1 MGLMQWGLL
10 LDSSAM
16 AALQPL
22 ALFLLAA
29 LLEIGGCFAFWSWL
43 RLGRSPWLLL
53 PGVLALM
60 LFAATLARVDV
71 AFAGR
76 AYAAYGGIYI
86 VSALLWLL
94 LVERTVPD
102 RWDIAGG
109 LLCAAGALLILLGPR
124 G

>member
-1 MGLMQWGLL
+1 
-10 LDSSAM
+10 M

-29 LLEIGGCFAFWSWL
+29 LLEIGGCFAFWSVL

-53 PGVLALM
+53 PGALSLI
-60 LFAATLARVDV
+60 LFATALARVEA

-86 VSALLWLL
+86 ASALLWLL

-109 LLCAAGALLILLGPR
+109 LLCLTGALLILLGPR
-124 G
+124 

>member
-1 MGLMQWGLL
+1 
-10 LDSSAM
+10 M

-29 LLEIGGCFAFWSWL
+29 LLEIGGCFAFWSVL

-53 PGVLALM
+53 PGALALI
-60 LFAATLARVDV
+60 LFAVALSRVEA

-86 VSALLWLL
+86 ASALLWLL

-109 LLCAAGALLILLGPR
+109 LLCLTGALLILLGPR
-124 G
+124 